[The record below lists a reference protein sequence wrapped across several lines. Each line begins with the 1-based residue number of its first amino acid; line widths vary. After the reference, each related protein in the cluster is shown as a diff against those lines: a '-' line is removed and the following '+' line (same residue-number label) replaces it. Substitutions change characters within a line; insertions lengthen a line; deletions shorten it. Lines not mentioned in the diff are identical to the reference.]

1 MFRKIRNLFKTKLPE
16 YEARLSFEA
25 LTQIKD
31 EEIELENIK
40 DGIESAEK
48 RLLDFLSVKKS
59 MEDKAVNIFK
69 SQIGLASISI
79 ILAIINT
86 KLVDISGFSLVCVSI
101 SILIFVIGAVF
112 SLLSLQVGEYGSLG
126 GNPINWLQNSII
138 TKKDSLKKLLL
149 LSLDDYLERIDTSE
163 ISNKEKARFLQ
174 CSIWLLII
182 AIIPLIVGVFNL
194 LVVK

>member
-1 MFRKIRNLFKTKLPE
+1 MLRKIRNLFKTKLPE

-69 SQIGLASISI
+69 SQIGLACI
-79 ILAIINT
+79 IFAIINT

-149 LSLDDYLERIDTSE
+149 LSLDDYIERIDTSE

-182 AIIPLIVGVFNL
+182 ALIPLIVGVFN
-194 LVVK
+194 

>member
-1 MFRKIRNLFKTKLPE
+1 MVMLRKIRNLFKTKLPE

-69 SQIGLASISI
+69 SQIGLASI

-101 SILIFVIGAVF
+101 SILIFVIGAIF

-138 TKKDSLKKLLL
+138 TKKDGLKKLLL
-149 LSLDDYLERIDTSE
+149 LSLDDYIERIDTSE

-194 LVVK
+194 S

>member
-1 MFRKIRNLFKTKLPE
+1 MEMLMLRKIRNLFKTKLPE

-69 SQIGLASISI
+69 SQIGLACI
-79 ILAIINT
+79 IFAIINT

-149 LSLDDYLERIDTSE
+149 LSLDDYIERIDTSE

-182 AIIPLIVGVFNL
+182 ALIPLIVGVFN
-194 LVVK
+194 